1 MSMTDPIADLLTRI
15 RNAARA
21 GHKKLAVPSSRMK
34 REIARLL
41 AENNYLRS
49 YAEVPASPQNRLVIR
64 LRYTPQHDSVITGL
78 ERVSR
83 PGLRRYGSAED
94 VRAMQRKLGLTIVS
108 TSRGIMTGREAAEQG
123 IGGEILCRVW

>member
-1 MSMTDPIADLLTRI
+1 MTDPIADLLTRI

-21 GHKKLAVPSSRMK
+21 GHKKLALPSSRMK

-49 YAEVPASPQNRLVIR
+49 YAEVAASPQNRLVIR

-94 VRAMQRKLGLTIVS
+94 VRAMQRKLGITIVS